1 LLKFYFAV
9 LLALLAS
16 PVYAQ
21 RTPFT
26 VSLAADATI
35 EMTGTVVPAG
45 TTLTVELGCTADA
58 CLVAVDGGH
67 RMIDKN
73 LLVYNGENMGEVAAR
88 EQAEID
94 ARLAAKA
101 EAADRLAS
109 VGPIVSPDIR
119 LEGDSYMGGACR
131 VDIASSIK
139 AAIGRNVVS
148 TAVGGSE
155 MAGARDRLLA
165 PENRGL
171 LRRITVLWDGSQN
184 GYRTA
189 ESYADQVAEGIAALE
204 HDRFI
209 IIPAAVPAGS
219 SNPTQQLAIAD
230 EFKRRWPDNYL
241 DWRSFIP
248 NTDGVINADQMCD
261 QVHLAKP
268 ALDAMGDG
276 IASFVRQRGW

>member
-1 LLKFYFAV
+1 MFKFYFAIV
-9 LLALLAS
+9 LALLAS

-35 EMTGTVVPAG
+35 EPTGTVVPAG
-45 TTLTVELGCTADA
+45 TVLSVELGCTADA

-67 RMIDKN
+67 RMIAKT
-73 LLVYNGENMGEVAAR
+73 LLIHNGENMGEAQARDRAKTDALLAAR
-88 EQAEID
+88 AEAA
-94 ARLAAKA
+94 ARLAAM
-101 EAADRLAS
+101 
-109 VGPIVSPDIR
+109 GPIVSPDVR

-131 VDIASSIK
+131 VDIASSIE
-139 AAIGRNVVS
+139 AALGRDVVS

-165 PENRGL
+165 RENRGL
-171 LRRITVLWDGSQN
+171 RRRITALWDGSQN
-184 GYRTA
+184 GFRTA
-189 ESYADQVAEGIAALE
+189 ESYADEAAEGIAALE

-219 SNPTQQLAIAD
+219 SNPTQQLAIAE

-268 ALDAMGDG
+268 ALDAMAEG